1 MNTIEE
7 QYRICERFS
16 WEFDYFKIC
25 REVLMP
31 TSVPERSTAGRPW
44 TTGGPPLFNTKSSQF
59 SVMSTIRA
67 WYYTQQKRDFSQ
79 QELQKPQTALS
90 RDAGLEQKLRE
101 FMRSGEDWERSRTS
115 IPGVFVV
122 KLPGRGSRGP
132 ELALEI
138 NPVDGQGQ
146 PKKKRG
152 YMVRGKPTWRSL
164 PGYSTTSGWSS

>member
-1 MNTIEE
+1 MNTV
-7 QYRICERFS
+7 R
-16 WEFDYFKIC
+16 
-25 REVLMP
+25 P
-31 TSVPERSTAGRPW
+31 TVRPW
-44 TTGGPPLFNTKSSQF
+44 D
-59 SVMSTIRA
+59 
-67 WYYTQQKRDFSQ
+67 YTQQKRDFSQ

-90 RDAGLEQKLRE
+90 RDASLEQRLRE
-101 FMRSGEDWERSRTS
+101 FMRNGEDWERSRTS

-152 YMVRGKPTWRSL
+152 YMIRGRADLEELEKILSDPRLVRLTEALETVNPRAIKNNTRVIEI
-164 PGYSTTSGWSS
+164 